1 MVVVRMVTIIHYVII
16 YYTLYCVTETWTFL
30 SLLLLNK
37 ISLPS
42 VSVLSLVE
50 TTDKE
55 SLFFYL
61 LLGCGEV

>member
-1 MVVVRMVTIIHYVII
+1 MVVVRMVTIILYVII

-42 VSVLSLVE
+42 VSVLSLLE
-50 TTDKE
+50 NTDKE

-61 LLGCGEV
+61 LLGCSEV